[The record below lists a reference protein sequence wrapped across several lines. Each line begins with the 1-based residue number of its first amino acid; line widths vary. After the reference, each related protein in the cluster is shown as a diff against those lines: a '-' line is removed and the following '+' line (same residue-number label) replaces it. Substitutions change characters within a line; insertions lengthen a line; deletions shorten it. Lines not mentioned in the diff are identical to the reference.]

1 MNSSYHYYK
10 SLYESVKPIRGRA
23 VEVRPIGNRRRD
35 WETIRMSGDVVECVL
50 YQTPVVRYYPDGSVG
65 FVCGG
70 WVTPSTAEF
79 MHTHS
84 PLMARKKSNRIWVS
98 LNRES
103 TEYPLDYDG
112 EARFRLT
119 PDNKW
124 VPDEPIFITKKVVNR
139 EKAKEAREPYQKFL
153 NFVDTFMKLS
163 DGWVAEDTRAA
174 VGTLSNRNWGERYDF
189 GIGADI
195 YRRNPSSMQAVLDLI
210 KRSDEDDYLRA
221 MCALLQQMS
230 PKDKR
235 LVRVETDK
243 DMPNISRRVFDF
255 QYDRK
260 AVRAKLYRMIE
271 QCQDLFDEVE
281 VEYK

>member
-23 VEVRPIGNRRRD
+23 VKVRPIGNRRRD